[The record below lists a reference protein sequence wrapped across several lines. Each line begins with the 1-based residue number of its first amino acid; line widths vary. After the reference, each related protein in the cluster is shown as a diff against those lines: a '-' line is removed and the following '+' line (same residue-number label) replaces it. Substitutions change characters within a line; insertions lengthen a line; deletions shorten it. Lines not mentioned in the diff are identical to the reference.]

1 MKKNL
6 FNMLIA
12 ILALVSKIAG
22 IITTIFEESVTADY
36 VETTAREIVEEDG
49 TYMDEDIDNRVQAA
63 KRIYTFNKEVYDS
76 KICQIKADK
85 RFDRA
90 VMKSLSL
97 RYLYFR
103 LWKQR
108 LKKNA
113 FKILLIIG
121 ISIIIALLA
130 MIVF

>member
-1 MKKNL
+1 MKKFL
-6 FNMLIA
+6 FNILIA
-12 ILALVSKIAG
+12 ILAIIAKAAEA
-22 IITTIFEESVTADY
+22 ITTIFTESITADY
-36 VETTAREIVEEDG
+36 VENTAREIVEEDG
-49 TYMDEDIDNRVQAA
+49 TYMDEDIDARVQAA

-113 FKILLIIG
+113 FKILVIVGLIA
-121 ISIIIALLA
+121 IIALLA
-130 MIVF
+130 IIAL

>member
-1 MKKNL
+1 MKKFL
-6 FNMLIA
+6 FNILIA
-12 ILALVSKIAG
+12 ILAIIAKAAEA
-22 IITTIFEESVTADY
+22 ITTIFTESITADY
-36 VETTAREIVEEDG
+36 VENTAREIVEEDG
-49 TYMDEDIDNRVQAA
+49 TYMDEDIDARVQAA
-63 KRIYTFNKEVYDS
+63 KRIYTFNKEIYDS

-113 FKILLIIG
+113 FKILVIVGLIA
-121 ISIIIALLA
+121 IIALLVIIA
-130 MIVF
+130 L